1 MPMTM
6 RAWSL
11 NHLDHQG
18 IPCARYSVS
27 FDPWVGKILW
37 RRERLPTGL
46 ENFMDCMVHQVT
58 KSQTRL
64 SDFHLPAKGIL
75 FGSRQRIWNSE
86 CVNRGGP

>member
-11 NHLDHQG
+11 NHLNHQG
-18 IPCARYSVS
+18 NLCARYSVS
-27 FDPWVGKILW
+27 FDPWVGKIPC

-46 ENFMDCMVHQVT
+46 ENSMDCTVHRVT

-64 SDFHLPAKGIL
+64 SNFHLSAKGIL

-86 CVNRGGP
+86 RVNCGGP